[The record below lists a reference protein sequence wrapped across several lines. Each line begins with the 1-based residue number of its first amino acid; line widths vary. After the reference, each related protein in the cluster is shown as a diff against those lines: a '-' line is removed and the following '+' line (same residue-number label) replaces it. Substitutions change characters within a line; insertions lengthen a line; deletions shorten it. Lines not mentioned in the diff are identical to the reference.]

1 MSLLPFFR
9 LLPVFSLLSPV
20 SVSHCTCACFMQA
33 PNKFQAHW
41 NANCVY
47 FYPIGWWIN
56 TLILFHLYKE
66 RSGGR
71 FGHVSFWLKAKLES
85 HLTVSDCIY
94 DLSLGSVWYPL
105 HTRVHA
111 YVFISEFICQNRFL
125 FFVSKFSVFL
135 HVHFHNCW
143 IRICMNTMQP
153 VVLCLYHT
161 LSSSIYLSSQ
171 GLHPLPP
178 LPFFVY
184 LQCKY

>member
-56 TLILFHLYKE
+56 ILILFHLYKE
-66 RSGGR
+66 RSGR
-71 FGHVSFWLKAKLES
+71 RSGHVSFWLKAKLES

-94 DLSLGSVWYPL
+94 ELSLGSVCYPFT
-105 HTRVHA
+105 HMCPC
-111 YVFISEFICQNRFL
+111 ICFYQWVYMSKQVSL
-125 FFVSKFSVFL
+125 FFVSKLSVF
-135 HVHFHNCW
+135 FSMFIFIIAESEFAW
-143 IRICMNTMQP
+143 I
-153 VVLCLYHT
+153 LC
-161 LSSSIYLSSQ
+161 SR
-171 GLHPLPP
+171 
-178 LPFFVY
+178 
-184 LQCKY
+184 